1 MKKLVLCWC
10 PSYCET
16 GMQVAELQENGS
28 LLNDQGEDIRGWTER
43 YVDINKLEMA
53 LIRLNELEVYADE
66 MYTTGFN
73 SNDLSD
79 LGAKTASILGWL

>member
-10 PSYCET
+10 PSYCPT
-16 GMQVAELQENGS
+16 GLAVAELQEDGS
-28 LLNDQGEDIRGWTER
+28 LMSDHGDDIKGWTER

-66 MYTTGFN
+66 MYITGFN
-73 SNDLSD
+73 SNDLSG
-79 LGAKTASILGWL
+79 LGAKTASLLGWL

>member
-10 PSYCET
+10 PSYCPT
-16 GMQVAELQENGS
+16 GLAVAELQEDGS
-28 LLNDQGEDIRGWTER
+28 LMSDHGDDIKGWTER

-73 SNDLSD
+73 SNDLSG
-79 LGAKTASILGWL
+79 LGALTASILGWL

>member
-10 PSYCET
+10 PSYCPT
-16 GMQVAELQENGS
+16 GLAVAELQEDGS
-28 LLNDQGEDIRGWTER
+28 LMSDHGDDIRGWTER

-73 SNDLSD
+73 SNDLSG
-79 LGAKTASILGWL
+79 LGALTASILGWL